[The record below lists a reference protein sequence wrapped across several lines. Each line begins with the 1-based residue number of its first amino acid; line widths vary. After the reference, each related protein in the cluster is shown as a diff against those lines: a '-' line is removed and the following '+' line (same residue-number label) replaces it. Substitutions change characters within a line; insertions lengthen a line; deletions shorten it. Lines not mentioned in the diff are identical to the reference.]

1 MKSHLTIPKGEMCKV
16 TGDRRLQELLSCYL
30 RSKKQRHSGAG
41 RRHIADKEG
50 ASRVGIKR
58 ALAKSVR
65 RHFQDVVLRNYIRK
79 VTQRNTGVAKSSAPE
94 EDQMTGDK
102 SSPSRNDGLRKC
114 VKHTAGIK
122 EHREGEGNKIE
133 G

>member
-1 MKSHLTIPKGEMCKV
+1 MCEAS
-16 TGDRRLQELLSCYL
+16 GDRVTQELLSCYL
-30 RSKKQRHSGAG
+30 GSKEQRHSEAG
-41 RRHIADKEG
+41 RKHTAGKEG

-58 ALAKSVR
+58 ALAESVR

-79 VTQRNTGVAKSSAPE
+79 VTQRNKGVTKSSAPK

-102 SSPSRNDGLRKC
+102 SSGSRNDRLRKC
-114 VKHTAGIK
+114 AKHTAGRK
-122 EHREGEGNKIE
+122 ERRDGGGNKIE